1 MYEVMWQEIT
11 ASGQIV
17 TKRKGF
23 GTKAALDKFVEKLFQ
38 KDSFYKILAYS
49 D

>member
-11 ASGQIV
+11 ASDKIV
-17 TKRKGF
+17 TNRKGF

-38 KDSFYKILAYS
+38 KDGFLKILAYR